1 MGKALAVQTPG
12 PHPEALESSQA
23 QWCLSVIPCSEGE
36 RKAADRRSPGDC
48 EPASLVYSIKKSHL
62 KTRWKVSRAPKV
74 PLTLP
79 THCGKSTHT
88 Q

>member
-23 QWCLSVIPCSEGE
+23 QWCLSVIPCSESE
-36 RKAADRRSPGDC
+36 RKAADRSPGDY

-62 KTRWKVSRAPKV
+62 KTRWKVRRTPKV
-74 PLTLP
+74 PLTPP
-79 THCGKSTHT
+79 TPCDKSTHT